1 MVDPAVSRVYG
12 GIHFSF
18 DNDAGQQVGADV
30 AEYVLEH
37 QLLPQGAPGA
47 RPVVPPS
54 VFADSAE
61 DEDRLAYLTDLCA
74 D

>member
-1 MVDPAVSRVYG
+1 MYG

-37 QLLPQGAPGA
+37 WLVPQDTLARCPGA
-47 RPVVPPS
+47 HGEVFPKCSPP
-54 VFADSAE
+54 AA
-61 DEDRLAYLTDLCA
+61 
-74 D
+74 